1 MATVKSVCVY
11 CGSSSNVRESHRDA
25 ARELG
30 SALAQAGLRLVYGGG
45 QVGLMGLTAEAA
57 LAAGGMVTGI
67 IPKFLNR
74 HEIGHTRCTELIVS
88 DNMHDRKYQ
97 MAAIADAFVVLPGGF
112 GTLDETFEILTWK
125 QLGLHDK
132 PIVIADIDGYWA
144 LLLALM
150 ANQFKENYVRPEHR
164 ELFRVA
170 RDVAKILPILAL
182 EPEPRF
188 SLKKNWL

>member
-45 QVGLMGLTAEAA
+45 QVGLMGLIADAV

-67 IPKFLNR
+67 IPKFFNR
-74 HEIGHTRCTELIVS
+74 HEIGHNRCTELIVS

-170 RDVAKILPILAL
+170 RDVANILPILAL